1 MTNVFSDLAKHFG
14 GQVAT
19 AIALGVTQGTVS
31 GWIRG
36 VHGCSAD
43 VALIAERKTGGKFL
57 AQQLRPSL
65 AEAPPTLNANL
76 RDTSTV
82 DQSCEPAVNS
92 SSSRDGSKLDPPE
105 ALE

>member
-1 MTNVFSDLAKHFG
+1 MTNIFSDLAKHFG

-19 AIALGVTQGTVS
+19 ASALGVTQGTVS

-65 AEAPPTLNANL
+65 AEVPPTLNANVRPNSL
-76 RDTSTV
+76 P
-82 DQSCEPAVNS
+82 DQSVEGAVNLYS
-92 SSSRDGSKLDPPE
+92 AQQAPQ
-105 ALE
+105 